1 MNLDELLNAGMLNE
15 INISTLSFVYA
26 LLSSTFSGLVLRSL
40 YIRYGRSMNNREY
53 FGNVFVLLG
62 LTTCSVIVIVKYS
75 LALSL
80 GLVGALSIV
89 RFRAAIKEPE
99 ELVFLFLV
107 IALGISFGA
116 NQYSIGFILLIAS
129 SLIIIFSN
137 KLIWSKTGLDQTGI
151 IIIIS
156 GDRKIIEQSFETDL
170 KYLIDQTLWAIIKE
184 INFENKNGRVVI
196 KCSSSSDAS
205 GFIDKI
211 SEYCRKKDLN
221 FNLIA
226 DVNVPI

>member
-156 GDRKIIEQSFETDL
+156 GDRKIIEHSFETDL